1 MLDGYGSIINT
12 KKLTIPTIS
21 YCPELLF
28 YIELLNLYVFLNTLP
43 FFGGS
48 YFETI
53 PQRRDLTTFK
63 KLSNLW
69 PYLATTSFWVATP
82 LSVITSTM

>member
-1 MLDGYGSIINT
+1 
-12 KKLTIPTIS
+12 
-21 YCPELLF
+21 LF

-53 PQRRDLTTFK
+53 PKGETRAKQPVVQFK
-63 KLSNLW
+63 TRCFALALVSPLGDGRGEAFAGT
-69 PYLATTSFWVATP
+69 PYY
-82 LSVITSTM
+82 

>member
-53 PQRRDLTTFK
+53 PQRFILLQF
-63 KLSNLW
+63 S
-69 PYLATTSFWVATP
+69 
-82 LSVITSTM
+82 SVICRER

>member
-53 PQRRDLTTFK
+53 PK
-63 KLSNLW
+63 MN
-69 PYLATTSFWVATP
+69 
-82 LSVITSTM
+82 

>member
-53 PQRRDLTTFK
+53 P
-63 KLSNLW
+63 
-69 PYLATTSFWVATP
+69 Y
-82 LSVITSTM
+82 I

>member
-53 PQRRDLTTFK
+53 PNSKINGIRFIKRDLF
-63 KLSNLW
+63 
-69 PYLATTSFWVATP
+69 
-82 LSVITSTM
+82 

>member
-1 MLDGYGSIINT
+1 
-12 KKLTIPTIS
+12 
-21 YCPELLF
+21 LF

-53 PQRRDLTTFK
+53 PK
-63 KLSNLW
+63 
-69 PYLATTSFWVATP
+69 
-82 LSVITSTM
+82 